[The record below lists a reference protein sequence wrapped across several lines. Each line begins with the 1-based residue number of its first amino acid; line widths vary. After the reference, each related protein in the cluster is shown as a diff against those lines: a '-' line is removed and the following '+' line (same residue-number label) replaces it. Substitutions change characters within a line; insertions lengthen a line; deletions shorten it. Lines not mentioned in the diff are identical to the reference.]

1 MSRFTKFL
9 IKTFD
14 IAWYVGCG
22 LFACVVIG
30 FLARVAWIFMRGG
43 WGLIP

>member
-1 MSRFTKFL
+1 MKSITKFL
-9 IKTFD
+9 WHTFD
-14 IAWYVGCG
+14 IAWYLGWC